1 MSAKLV
7 PGLYEQLVT
16 VPLARQ
22 LHATPSELVLREEL
36 DASDADVL
44 LARHVYTQVRHALR
58 LVAGGADGDAALTRQ
73 VALVNGI
80 MTQLGRESGQEVTE
94 VVADAHEVLLA
105 LLERPSHP
113 GPPRAPSRP
122 EVPLSASALLVNG
135 STQPRIG
142 TELRR
147 ELESADAVDL
157 LCAFVKWQGFRVLET
172 ELRALRERGCR
183 LRVLTTTYMGATDR
197 RALDA
202 LVALGAEVR
211 VSYETRSTRL
221 HAKAWLFHRNTG
233 FSTAYIGSSNLS
245 RSALLDGLEWNV
257 RVAAAEQP
265 HVVDTFRATFE
276 AYWEDTSF
284 EPYEPARDAARFD
297 SAIAA
302 ERGEAADELTLVGLE
317 VRPFEHQRAMLERL
331 EAERMLHGR
340 WKNLVVAATGTGK
353 TVLAALDY
361 ARLRKQQRVDSVLFV
376 AHRDTI
382 LKQSRHTF
390 RSVLRDG
397 TFGELY
403 VGGEQPKVW
412 RHVFASVQSLAQVDL
427 AQLSP
432 THFDMVVVDEFHH
445 AMADT
450 YVRLLEHLSPRVLVG
465 LTATPER
472 MDGQDVKQWFDGRIA
487 VELRLWEALD
497 RGLLAPFQYFG
508 VHDDVSLSHLEWKRG
523 GYELGALSGVYT
535 GNDAR
540 AQKVIEEVRRRVGDV
555 GQMRALGFCVSI
567 EHAEYMARRFREHGI
582 PAESVSS
589 RTTQDVRADA
599 LRALRERRVNALF
612 AVDLFNEGLDIPEV
626 DTVLFLRPTE
636 SATVFLQQ
644 LGRGLRHSG
653 DKACLTVLDFIGQQH
668 SRFRFDTRLRAL
680 TGTSRRELERQV
692 EHGFPYLPAGCHLE
706 LDSVATTLVL
716 ENVRQGLNIGWRG
729 LVTELRSL
737 GDVGL
742 SQFLEETGIE
752 LEDLYR
758 SKRGWAALRREAGLE
773 AELAGPEDAKLAGAI
788 GRLLHLDDLER
799 LEAYRALLDRPE
811 PPRTDGVSPRE
822 LRLHWMLHFSLWGA
836 NESPERLGE
845 GLRKLWAEPA
855 RRREFLEVLALLSER
870 LERVTPALDAA
881 GRVPLRVHARYS
893 RDEALAAF
901 GVDKPASVRQGVKWV
916 EAEQADLLFVTLR
929 KTERHYSPTTRYR
942 DYAISSRLF
951 HWESQNMT
959 SEGSETGQRYID
971 HRARGSSVQLFIR
984 ETKEGLLGASPY
996 VYAGPAHYMKHEG
1009 SRPMAI
1015 VWKLEH
1021 ELPVEL
1027 LERAKVVAG

>member
-1 MSAKLV
+1 MSVKLV

-16 VPLARQ
+16 VPLAQQ
-22 LHATPSELVLREEL
+22 LQGTPSELVQREEL
-36 DASDADVL
+36 DGEDADVL
-44 LARHVYTQVRHALR
+44 LARHVHTQVRHALR
-58 LVAGGADGDAALTRQ
+58 LVKGSAEGGTGLARQ
-73 VALVNGI
+73 VALVNGLI
-80 MTQLGRESGQEVTE
+80 AQLGRDAGLETTE
-94 VVADAHEVLLA
+94 PVADAHEVLLA

-113 GPPRAPSRP
+113 GPPHVPARP

-157 LCAFVKWQGFRVLET
+157 LCAFVKWQGFRVLEA

-202 LVALGAEVR
+202 LAEMGAEVR
-211 VSYETRSTRL
+211 VSYETRTTRL

-284 EPYEPARDAARFD
+284 EPYDPARDAARFD
-297 SAIAA
+297 SAVAA
-302 ERGEAADELTLVGLE
+302 ERGEGSGVTLVGLE
-317 VRPFEHQRAMLERL
+317 VRPFDYQRAMLERL
-331 EAERMLHGR
+331 EAERTLHGR

-361 ARLRKQQRVDSVLFV
+361 ARLRKQERVDSVLFV

-382 LKQSRHTF
+382 LRQSLHTF

-397 TFGELY
+397 AFGELY
-403 VGGEQPKVW
+403 VGGERPEAW

-427 AQLSP
+427 SKLAP
-432 THFDMVVVDEFHH
+432 EHFDMVVVDEFHH

-508 VHDDVSLSHLEWKRG
+508 VHDDVDVSSVPWKRG
-523 GYELGALSGVYT
+523 GYELSELSNLYT

-540 AQKVIEEVRRRVGDV
+540 AQKVLEEVHRRVGDV
-555 GQMRALGFCVSI
+555 GRMRALGFCVSI
-567 EHAEYMARRFREHGI
+567 EHAEYMARKFSEHGI
-582 PAESVSS
+582 PAASVSS
-589 RTTQDVRADA
+589 RTTQEARAEA
-599 LRALRERRVNALF
+599 LRALRDRRVKALF
-612 AVDLFNEGLDIPEV
+612 AVDLFNEGLDVPEV

-644 LGRGLRHSG
+644 LGRGLRHSDG
-653 DKACLTVLDFIGQQH
+653 KACLTVLDFIGKQY

-692 EHGFPYLPAGCHLE
+692 VQGFPYLPAGCHLS
-706 LDSVATTLVL
+706 LDRVATGLVL
-716 ENVRQGLNIGWRG
+716 ENVRQALNIGWRG
-729 LVTELRSL
+729 LVAELRGL

-742 SQFLEETGIE
+742 QRFLEETGVE
-752 LEDLYR
+752 PEDLYR
-758 SKRGWAALRREAGLE
+758 GDKRGWAEMRREAGLGVE
-773 AELAGPEDAKLAGAI
+773 PAGPADAKLAGAI
-788 GRLLHLDDLER
+788 GRMLHLDDPEQ
-799 LEAYRALLDRPE
+799 LEAYRALLEQPE
-811 PPRTDGVSPRE
+811 PPRTEGVSPRR
-822 LRLHWMLHFSLWGA
+822 LRLLWMLHFSLWGA

-845 GLRKLWAEPA
+845 GLRRLWAEPA
-855 RRREFLEVLALLSER
+855 RRHELLEVLALLTER
-870 LERVTPALDAA
+870 LERVTPAWEPS

-929 KTERHYSPTTRYR
+929 KTERHYSPTTRYQ

-951 HWESQNMT
+951 HWESQNLT
-959 SEGSETGQRYID
+959 SESSETGQRYIG
-971 HRARGSSVQLFIR
+971 HVARGSSVHLFVR

-996 VYAGPAHYMKHEG
+996 VYAGPASYVKHEG

-1015 VWKLEH
+1015 IWKLEH

-1027 LERAKVVAG
+1027 LERARLVAG

>member
-16 VPLARQ
+16 VPLARHLQ
-22 LHATPSELVLREEL
+22 GTPPELVQREEL
-36 DASDADVL
+36 DAEDADVL
-44 LARHVYTQVRHALR
+44 LARHVYAQVRNALR
-58 LVAGGADGDAALTRQ
+58 LVRGNAEGGEALARQ
-73 VALVNGI
+73 VALVNGLI
-80 MTQLGRESGQEVTE
+80 AQLGRDAGLEAAEAVD
-94 VVADAHEVLLA
+94 AAHEVLLA

-113 GPPRAPSRP
+113 GPPRVPARP

-157 LCAFVKWQGFRVLET
+157 LCAFVKWQGFRVLEA

-202 LVALGAEVR
+202 LAALGAEIR
-211 VSYETRSTRL
+211 VSYETRTTRL

-284 EPYEPARDAARFD
+284 EHYEPARDAARFD

-302 ERGEAADELTLVGLE
+302 ERGEASAEITLVGLE

-331 EAERMLHGR
+331 DAERTLHER

-361 ARLRKQQRVDSVLFV
+361 ARLRKQGHVDSVLFV

-382 LKQSRHTF
+382 LRQSLHTF

-397 TFGELY
+397 AFGELY
-403 VGGEQPKVW
+403 VGGARPEAW
-412 RHVFASVQSLAQVDL
+412 RHVFASVQSLAQVELSRL
-427 AQLSP
+427 AP
-432 THFDMVVVDEFHH
+432 KHFDMVVVDEFHH

-450 YVRLLEHLSPRVLVG
+450 YVRLLEHLSPHVLVG

-508 VHDDVSLSHLEWKRG
+508 VHDDVDLSRVEWKRG
-523 GYELGALSGVYT
+523 GYELAALSRVYT

-540 AQKVIEEVRRRVGDV
+540 AQKVIEEVRRRVGEV
-555 GQMRALGFCVSI
+555 GRMRALGFCVSI
-567 EHAEYMARRFREHGI
+567 EHAEYMARKFRDHGI
-582 PAESVSS
+582 PAAAVSS
-589 RTTQDVRADA
+589 RTTQEERVEA
-599 LRALRERRVNALF
+599 LRALRDRRVNALF
-612 AVDLFNEGLDIPEV
+612 AVDLFNEGLDVPEV

-644 LGRGLRHSG
+644 LGRGLRHSDG
-653 DKACLTVLDFIGQQH
+653 KACLTVLDFIGQQH

-692 EHGFPYLPAGCHLE
+692 EQGFPYLPAGCHLA
-706 LDSVATTLVL
+706 LDQVATALVL
-716 ENVRQGLNIGWRG
+716 ENVRRGLNIGWRG
-729 LVTELRSL
+729 LVAELRSL

-742 SQFLEETGIE
+742 ARFLEETGIE

-758 SKRGWAALRREAGLE
+758 GKRGWAELRREAGLGVE
-773 AELAGPEDAKLAGAI
+773 PAGPEDAKLAGAI
-788 GRLLHLDDLER
+788 GRMLHLDDRER
-799 LEAYRALLDRPE
+799 LKVYRALLERPE
-811 PPRTDGVSPRE
+811 PPRTEGVSPRK
-822 LRLHWMLHFSLWGA
+822 LRLLWMLHFSLWGS
-836 NESPERLGE
+836 NESPERLGD
-845 GLRKLWAEPA
+845 GLKRLWTEPA
-855 RRREFLEVLALLSER
+855 RRRELLEVLALLAAR

-881 GRVPLRVHARYS
+881 GRVPLGVHARYS

-929 KTERHYSPTTRYR
+929 KAERHYSPTTRYR

-951 HWESQNMT
+951 HWESQNLT
-959 SEGSETGQRYID
+959 GEGSETGQRYIT
-971 HRARGSSVQLFIR
+971 HVARGSSVHLFIR
-984 ETKEGLLGASPY
+984 ETKEGPLGASPY
-996 VYAGPAHYMKHEG
+996 VYSGPARYVRHEG
-1009 SRPMAI
+1009 TRPMAI
-1015 VWKLEH
+1015 IWRLEH
-1021 ELPVEL
+1021 ELPVDL
-1027 LERAKVVAG
+1027 LERAKLVAG

>member
-1 MSAKLV
+1 MSVKLV
-7 PGLYEQLVT
+7 PGLYEQLIT
-16 VPLARQ
+16 VPLAQQ
-22 LHATPSELVLREEL
+22 LQGTPSELVRREEL
-36 DASDADVL
+36 DDEDADVL
-44 LARHVYTQVRHALR
+44 LARHVHTQVRHALR
-58 LVAGGADGDAALTRQ
+58 LVKGGAEGGVALARQ
-73 VALVNGI
+73 VALVNGLI
-80 MTQLGRESGQEVTE
+80 AQLGREAGLETTE
-94 VVADAHEVLLA
+94 AVADAHEVLLA
-105 LLERPSHP
+105 FLERPSHP
-113 GPPRAPSRP
+113 GPPRVPARP
-122 EVPLSASALLVNG
+122 EVPLSESALLVNG

-157 LCAFVKWQGFRVLET
+157 LCAFVKWQGFRVLEA

-202 LVALGAEVR
+202 LAEIGAEVR
-211 VSYETRSTRL
+211 VSYETRTTRL
-221 HAKAWLFHRNTG
+221 HAKAWFFHRNTG

-302 ERGEAADELTLVGLE
+302 ERGEGVGVTLVGLE

-361 ARLRKQQRVDSVLFV
+361 VRLRKEGRVDSLLFV

-382 LKQSRHTF
+382 LRQSLHTF

-397 TFGELY
+397 AFGELY
-403 VGGEQPKVW
+403 VGGERPEAW

-427 AQLSP
+427 SRLSP
-432 THFDMVVVDEFHH
+432 EHFDMVVVDEFHH

-508 VHDDVSLSHLEWKRG
+508 VHDDVDVSHVAWKRG
-523 GYELGALSGVYT
+523 GYELSALSKLYT
-535 GNDAR
+535 GNYAR
-540 AQKVIEEVRRRVGDV
+540 ARKVIEEVRRRVGDI
-555 GQMRALGFCVSI
+555 QRMRALGFCVSI
-567 EHAEYMARRFREHGI
+567 EHAEYMARKFSEHGI
-582 PAESVSS
+582 PAASVSS
-589 RTTQDVRADA
+589 RTTQEERAEA
-599 LRALRERRVNALF
+599 LRALRDRRVNALF
-612 AVDLFNEGLDIPEV
+612 AVDLFNEGLDVPEV

-644 LGRGLRHSG
+644 LGRGLRHSDG
-653 DKACLTVLDFIGQQH
+653 KACLTVLDFIGQQH

-692 EHGFPYLPAGCHLE
+692 VQGFPYLPAGCHLS
-706 LDSVATTLVL
+706 LDRVATKLVL
-716 ENVRQGLNIGWRG
+716 ENVRRALNIGWRG
-729 LVTELRSL
+729 LVTELRGL
-737 GDVGL
+737 GDIGL
-742 SQFLEETGIE
+742 ARFLEETGVE
-752 LEDLYR
+752 PEDLYR
-758 SKRGWAALRREAGLE
+758 GDKRGWAELRREAGFGVE
-773 AELAGPEDAKLAGAI
+773 PAGPADAKLAGAI
-788 GRLLHLDDLER
+788 GRMLHLDDPER

-811 PPRTDGVSPRE
+811 PPRTEGASLRE
-822 LRLHWMLHFSLWGA
+822 LRLLWMLHFSLWGA

-845 GLRKLWAEPA
+845 GLRRLWAEPA
-855 RRREFLEVLALLSER
+855 RRRELLEVLALLTER
-870 LERVTPALDAA
+870 LERVTPALDPA

-901 GVDKPASVRQGVKWV
+901 GMDKPASVRQGVKWV
-916 EAEQADLLFVTLR
+916 EEEQADLLFVTLQ

-942 DYAISSRLF
+942 DYAISSQLF
-951 HWESQNMT
+951 HWESQNLT
-959 SEGSETGQRYID
+959 SESSETGRRYID
-971 HRARGSSVQLFIR
+971 HVARGSSIHLFIR
-984 ETKEGLLGASPY
+984 GTKEGLLGASPY
-996 VYAGPAHYMKHEG
+996 VYAGPARYVKHEG
-1009 SRPMAI
+1009 SKPMAI

-1021 ELPVEL
+1021 ELSVEL
-1027 LERAKVVAG
+1027 LERAKLVAG